1 MSNIIFENKGIGK
14 LIKDYQL
21 AVPIYQRPYAWED
34 KNISDLFN
42 DIHNAISSSENE
54 YFLGTIVLSEK
65 ENSSELE
72 IVDGQQRITSLVV
85 FLSSIRDYF
94 ESNNQQRQATS
105 IQNDF
110 ISGYDRQRDENLPKL
125 KLGQL
130 DNTFFRKYIVDKE
143 IEEKPI
149 KDSHRRIVATKK
161 LSTEQIEK
169 LAKASNL
176 ELNLL
181 HDWIKF
187 IEEKLKVVSI
197 IVPGK
202 ANAFTI
208 FETLN
213 DRGIELA
220 QVDLLK
226 NYLYSKAAG
235 DRLEEIQNL
244 WIEMTSKIESA
255 ENESLILTYIR
266 HHWSSQ
272 YGLTREKNRELYN
285 SIKSTIRNSTQAVS
299 FVDNLNKDT
308 GLYLAIIN
316 HNHQYWSDF
325 NDQTVR
331 QYVETLNFFKL
342 EQFRPLLLAILKKFR
357 DKKETKKALKL
368 IVSWL
373 VRNLITGSL
382 GGGTIEKEYANKA
395 KKVFNEEVK
404 NAKELREDL
413 KKLIPDDAEFK
424 EKFITATVSTEK
436 YARYYLRAIENHQKG
451 KTSPELIVNS
461 DPDVVNLE
469 HILPK
474 NPHASW
480 SSFSEEQVTSLNKR
494 IGNLTLMQN
503 KLNSE
508 QGNEPFSKKKVY
520 FASSDLWI
528 TKMIADNYSDWSPEN
543 IKDRQEKLAEIA
555 VQTWSIKFDN
565 Q

>member
-14 LIKDYQL
+14 LIKDHQL
-21 AVPIYQRPYAWED
+21 SVPIYQRPYAWED
-34 KNISDLFN
+34 KHISDLFS
-42 DIHNAISSSENE
+42 DLHNAISSNENE

-72 IVDGQQRITSLVV
+72 IVDGQQRITSIVI

-94 ESNNQQRQATS
+94 ESIHQSRQADS

-130 DNTFFRKYIVDKE
+130 DNTFFRKYIVDKDLD
-143 IEEKPI
+143 EKQT
-149 KDSHRRIVATKK
+149 KDSHRRIATTRK
-161 LSTEQIEK
+161 LSIEQIEK
-169 LAKASNL
+169 LANASNKDL
-176 ELNLL
+176 SLL
-181 HDWIKF
+181 HEWIKF

-255 ENESLILTYIR
+255 ENENLILTYIK

-285 SIKSTIRNSTQAVS
+285 GIKSNIRNSSQAVS

-308 GLYLAIIN
+308 IQYLAILN
-316 HNHQYWSDF
+316 HSHQYWNDF
-325 NDQTVR
+325 DQTVK

-342 EQFRPLLLAILKKFR
+342 EQFRPLLLSILKKF
-357 DKKETKKALKL
+357 KNKQEIKKALKL

-382 GGGTIEKEYANKA
+382 GGGTLEKEYANKA
-395 KKVFNEEVK
+395 KQVFSEK
-404 NAKELREDL
+404 IKTAKELREEL

-424 EKFITATVSTEK
+424 DKFITATVTTEK
-436 YARYYLRAIENHQKG
+436 YARYYLRAIENQKKG

-474 NPHASW
+474 NPHNNW
-480 SSFSEEQVTSLNKR
+480 SNFNEDQVVSLNKR

-503 KLNSE
+503 KLNSK
-508 QGNEPFSKKKVY
+508 QGNEKFSQKKEY
-520 FASSDLWI
+520 YASSDLWI
-528 TKMIADNYSDWSPEN
+528 TKMIADNYTDWTPDN
-543 IKDRQEKLAEIA
+543 IKDRQEKLADIA
-555 VQTWSIKFDN
+555 VQTWSIKFDS
-565 Q
+565 

>member
-14 LIKDYQL
+14 LIKDHQL

-34 KNISDLFN
+34 KNISDLFS
-42 DIHNAISSSENE
+42 DIHNAISSNETE

-72 IVDGQQRITSLVV
+72 IVDGQQRIASIVIL
-85 FLSSIRDYF
+85 LSSSRDYF
-94 ESNNQQRQATS
+94 ESNKQQRQATS

-143 IEEKPI
+143 IEEKQS
-149 KDSHRRIVATKK
+149 KDSHRRIATTKK
-161 LSTEQIEK
+161 LSTEQIKK
-169 LAKASNL
+169 LANQDF
-176 ELNLL
+176 NLL
-181 HDWIKF
+181 HEWIKF

-197 IVPGK
+197 TVPSK

-285 SIKSTIRNSTQAVS
+285 GIKSNIRNSTQAVS

-316 HNHQYWSDF
+316 HNHQYWNDF
-325 NDQTVR
+325 DQAVK

-342 EQFRPLLLAILKKFR
+342 EQFRPLLLAILKKFKN
-357 DKKETKKALKL
+357 KKEIKKALRL

-382 GGGTIEKEYANKA
+382 GGGTLEKEYANKA
-395 KKVFNEEVK
+395 KKVFNEEIK
-404 NAKELREDL
+404 NAKELREEL

-424 EKFITATVSTEK
+424 EKFIAATVSTEK
-436 YARYYLRAIENHQKG
+436 YARYYLRAIENQKKG
-451 KTSPELIVNS
+451 MTSPELIVNS

-474 NPHASW
+474 TPHKNW
-480 SSFSEEQVTSLNKR
+480 LNFHEDQVLSLNKR

-508 QGNEPFSKKKVY
+508 QGNEPFSKKKNR
-520 FASSDLWI
+520 FMSSDLWI
-528 TKMIADNYSDWSPEN
+528 TKMIADYEDWTPEN
-543 IKDRQEKLAEIA
+543 IRKRQEILADIG
-555 VQTWSIKFDN
+555 VKTWNLNF
-565 Q
+565 

>member
-14 LIKDYQL
+14 LIKDRQL
-21 AVPIYQRPYAWED
+21 AVPIYQRPYAWEE
-34 KNISDLFN
+34 KNISDLFS
-42 DIHNAISSSENE
+42 DIHNAISSNENE

-72 IVDGQQRITSLVV
+72 IVDGQQRITSIVI

-94 ESNNQQRQATS
+94 ECNNQQRQAAS

-143 IEEKPI
+143 IEEKQI
-149 KDSHRRIVATKK
+149 KDSHRRIATTKK
-161 LSTEQIEK
+161 LATEQIEK
-169 LAKASNL
+169 LVKASNQD
-176 ELNLL
+176 LNLL
-181 HDWIKF
+181 HEWIKF

-197 IVPGK
+197 IVPSK

-226 NYLYSKAAG
+226 NYLYSKSAG

-285 SIKSTIRNSTQAVS
+285 GIKSNIRNSSQAVS

-316 HNHQYWSDF
+316 HNHQYWNDF
-325 NDQTVR
+325 DQTVK
-331 QYVETLNFFKL
+331 QHVETLNFFKL
-342 EQFRPLLLAILKKFR
+342 EQFRPLLLAILKKFK
-357 DKKETKKALKL
+357 DKKEVKKALKL

-382 GGGTIEKEYANKA
+382 GGGTLEKEYANKA
-395 KKVFNEEVK
+395 KKVFNEEIK
-404 NAKELREDL
+404 SAKELREDL

-424 EKFITATVSTEK
+424 EKFIAATVSTEK
-436 YARYYLRAIENHQKG
+436 YARYYLRAIENQKKG
-451 KTSPELIVNS
+451 ITSPELIVNS

-474 NPHASW
+474 NPHKNW
-480 SSFSEEQVTSLNKR
+480 SNFNEDQVVSLNKR

-508 QGNEPFSKKKVY
+508 QGNEPFSQKKIY
-520 FASSDLWI
+520 FMSSDLWI
-528 TKMIADNYSDWSPEN
+528 TKMIADNYDGWTPDN
-543 IKDRQEKLAEIA
+543 IRDRQEKLANIA
-555 VQTWSIKFDN
+555 VQTWNLNFDS

>member
-14 LIKDYQL
+14 LIKDRQL

-34 KNISDLFN
+34 KNISDLFS
-42 DIHNAISSSENE
+42 DIHNAISSNENE

-72 IVDGQQRITSLVV
+72 IVDGQQRITSIVI
-85 FLSSIRDYF
+85 FLSSVRDYF
-94 ESNNQQRQATS
+94 ENNKQQRQAAS

-143 IEEKPI
+143 IKEKQT
-149 KDSHRRIVATKK
+149 KDSHRRIATTKK
-161 LSTEQIEK
+161 LATEQIEK
-169 LAKASNL
+169 LVKASNQD
-176 ELNLL
+176 LNLL
-181 HDWIKF
+181 HEWIKF

-197 IVPGK
+197 IVPSK

-285 SIKSTIRNSTQAVS
+285 GIKSNIRNSSQAVS

-316 HNHQYWSDF
+316 HNHQYWNDF
-325 NDQTVR
+325 DQTVK
-331 QYVETLNFFKL
+331 QHVETLNFFKL
-342 EQFRPLLLAILKKFR
+342 EQFRPLLLAILKKFKE
-357 DKKETKKALKL
+357 KKEVKKALKL

-382 GGGTIEKEYANKA
+382 GGGTLEKEYANKA
-395 KKVFNEEVK
+395 KKVFNEEIK
-404 NAKELREDL
+404 NAKELKEDL

-436 YARYYLRAIENHQKG
+436 YARYYLRAIENQK
-451 KTSPELIVNS
+451 KDTTSPELIVNS

-474 NPHASW
+474 NPHKNW
-480 SSFSEEQVTSLNKR
+480 SNFNEDQVVSLNKR

-508 QGNEPFSKKKVY
+508 QGNEPFSKKKIY
-520 FASSDLWI
+520 FMSSDLWI
-528 TKMIADNYSDWSPEN
+528 TKMIADNYGDWTPDN
-543 IKDRQEKLAEIA
+543 IRDRQEKLANIA
-555 VQTWSIKFDN
+555 VQTWNLNFDS

>member
-14 LIKDYQL
+14 LIKDRQL

-34 KNISDLFN
+34 KNISDLFS
-42 DIHNAISSSENE
+42 DIHNAISSNENE

-72 IVDGQQRITSLVV
+72 IVDGQQRITSIVI

-94 ESNNQQRQATS
+94 ENNNQQRQAAS

-110 ISGYDRQRDENLPKL
+110 ISGYDRQRDEYLPKL

-143 IEEKPI
+143 IEEKQI
-149 KDSHRRIVATKK
+149 KDSHRRIATAKK

-169 LAKASNL
+169 LVKASNQD
-176 ELNLL
+176 LNLL
-181 HDWIKF
+181 HEWIKF

-197 IVPGK
+197 IVPSK

-285 SIKSTIRNSTQAVS
+285 GIKSNIRNSSQAVS

-316 HNHQYWSDF
+316 HNHQYWNDF
-325 NDQTVR
+325 DQTVK
-331 QYVETLNFFKL
+331 QHVETLNFFKL
-342 EQFRPLLLAILKKFR
+342 EQFRPLLLAILKKFK
-357 DKKETKKALKL
+357 DKKEVKKALKL

-382 GGGTIEKEYANKA
+382 GGGTLEKEYANKA
-395 KKVFNEEVK
+395 KKVFNEEIK

-424 EKFITATVSTEK
+424 EKFIAATVSTEK
-436 YARYYLRAIENHQKG
+436 YARYYLRAIENQKKG
-451 KTSPELIVNS
+451 ITSPELIVNS

-474 NPHASW
+474 NPHKNW
-480 SSFSEEQVTSLNKR
+480 SNFNEDQVVSLNKR

-508 QGNEPFSKKKVY
+508 QGNEPFSKKKIY
-520 FASSDLWI
+520 FVNSDLWI
-528 TKMIADNYSDWSPEN
+528 TKMIADNYNGWTPDN
-543 IKDRQEKLAEIA
+543 IRDRQEQLANIA
-555 VQTWSIKFDN
+555 VQTWNLNFDN

>member
-1 MSNIIFENKGIGK
+1 MSNIIFENEGIGK
-14 LIKDYQL
+14 LIKDHQL

-34 KNISDLFN
+34 KNIFDLFS
-42 DIHNAISSSENE
+42 DIHNAISSNEDE

-72 IVDGQQRITSLVV
+72 IVDGQQRITSIVI

-130 DNTFFRKYIVDKE
+130 DNTFFRKYIVDKK
-143 IEEKPI
+143 IDEKQI
-149 KDSHRRIVATKK
+149 KDSHRRIATTKK
-161 LSTEQIEK
+161 LSTEQIKK
-169 LAKASNL
+169 LANASNKD
-176 ELNLL
+176 LNLL
-181 HDWIKF
+181 HEWIKF

-226 NYLYSKAAG
+226 NYLYSKASG

-255 ENESLILTYIR
+255 ENENLILTYIR

-285 SIKSTIRNSTQAVS
+285 GIKSNIKNSTQAVS

-308 GLYLAIIN
+308 SLYLAILN
-316 HNHQYWSDF
+316 HNHQHWNDF
-325 NDQTVR
+325 DQTVK

-342 EQFRPLLLAILKKFR
+342 EQFRPLLLAILKKF
-357 DKKETKKALKL
+357 KNKNEIKKALRL

-382 GGGTIEKEYANKA
+382 GGGTLEKEYANKA
-395 KKVFNEEVK
+395 KRVFNGEIK
-404 NAKELREDL
+404 NAKELREEL
-413 KKLIPDDAEFK
+413 KKLISDDAEFK

-436 YARYYLRAIENHQKG
+436 YARYYLRAIENQKKG
-451 KTSPELIVNS
+451 ITSPELIVNS

-474 NPHASW
+474 NPHKNW
-480 SSFSEEQVTSLNKR
+480 SNFNEDQVVLLSKR

-503 KLNSE
+503 KLNSK
-508 QGNEPFSKKKVY
+508 QGNEPFSKKKDY

-528 TKMIADNYSDWSPEN
+528 TKMIADNYSNWTLDN
-543 IKDRQEKLAEIA
+543 IKDRQEKLADIA
-555 VQTWSIKFDN
+555 VQTWSIKFDSK
-565 Q
+565 

>member
-14 LIKDYQL
+14 LIKDHQL
-21 AVPIYQRPYAWED
+21 SVPIYQRPYAWED
-34 KNISDLFN
+34 KHITDLFS
-42 DIHNAISSSENE
+42 DIHNAISGNEDE

-65 ENSSELE
+65 ENSNDLE
-72 IVDGQQRITSLVV
+72 IVDGQQRITSIII

-94 ESNNQQRQATS
+94 KLNNKQKQAES

-110 ISGYDRQRDENLPKL
+110 ISGYDRQKDENLPKL

-130 DNTFFRKYIVDKE
+130 DNTFFRKYIVEMETD
-143 IEEKPI
+143 EKQI
-149 KDSHRRIVATKK
+149 KDSHLRIARNKK
-161 LSTEQIEK
+161 LSTKQIEK
-169 LAKASNL
+169 LAKGSNQN
-176 ELNLL
+176 LNLL
-181 HDWIKF
+181 YEWISF

-197 IVPGK
+197 IVPSK
-202 ANAFTI
+202 ANAFII

-226 NYLYSKAAG
+226 NYLYSKVTE
-235 DRLEEIQNL
+235 DRLEEIQYL
-244 WIEMTSKIESA
+244 WIAMTSKIESA
-255 ENESLILTYIR
+255 ENENLILTYIR
-266 HHWSSQ
+266 HYWLSQ

-285 SIKSTIRNSTQAVS
+285 SIKSNIRNSTQAVS

-316 HNHQYWSDF
+316 HNHPYWNDF
-325 NDQTVR
+325 DLTVK

-342 EQFRPLLLAILKKFR
+342 EQFRPLLLSILKKFK
-357 DKKETKKALKL
+357 DNKEIRKALKL

-382 GGGTIEKEYANKA
+382 GGGTLEQEYANKA
-395 KKVFNEEVK
+395 KMVFNEEIN
-404 NAKELREDL
+404 NAKELKEEL
-413 KKLIPDDAEFK
+413 KKLIPDDAQFK

-436 YARYYLRAIENHQKG
+436 YARYYLRAIENQQKG
-451 KTSPELIVNS
+451 TQSPELIVDS
-461 DPDVVNLE
+461 DPDAVNLE
-469 HILPK
+469 HILPRTPNENWK
-474 NPHASW
+474 N
-480 SSFSEEQVTSLNKR
+480 FTEDQVISLPNR

-508 QGNEPFSKKKVY
+508 QGNKPFFEKKIC
-520 FASSDLWI
+520 FQSSQLWI
-528 TKMIADNYSDWSPEN
+528 TKMIADNYNKWTPET
-543 IKDRQEKLAEIA
+543 IKNRQEKLADIA
-555 VQTWSIKFDN
+555 IQTWNLNFDN

>member
-14 LIKDYQL
+14 LIKDRQL
-21 AVPIYQRPYAWED
+21 AVPIYQRPYAWEE
-34 KNISDLFN
+34 KNISDLFS
-42 DIHNAISSSENE
+42 DIYNAISSHENE

-72 IVDGQQRITSLVV
+72 IVDGQQRITSIVI

-94 ESNNQQRQATS
+94 ENHNQQRQADS

-143 IEEKPI
+143 IEEKQT
-149 KDSHRRIVATKK
+149 KDSHRRIATTTK
-161 LSTEQIEK
+161 LATEQIEK
-169 LAKASNL
+169 LAKASNQD
-176 ELNLL
+176 LNLL
-181 HDWIKF
+181 HEWIKF

-197 IVPGK
+197 IVPSK

-285 SIKSTIRNSTQAVS
+285 GIKSNIRNSSQAVS

-316 HNHQYWSDF
+316 HNHQYWNDF
-325 NDQTVR
+325 DQTAK
-331 QYVETLNFFKL
+331 QHVETLNFFKL
-342 EQFRPLLLAILKKFR
+342 EQFRPLLLAILKKFK
-357 DKKETKKALKL
+357 DKKEVKKALKL

-382 GGGTIEKEYANKA
+382 GGGTLEKEYANKA
-395 KKVFNEEVK
+395 KKVFNEEIK

-413 KKLIPDDAEFK
+413 KKLIPDDVEFK
-424 EKFITATVSTEK
+424 EKFIAATVSTEK
-436 YARYYLRAIENHQKG
+436 YARYYLRAIENQKKG
-451 KTSPELIVNS
+451 ITSPELIVNG

-474 NPHASW
+474 NPHKNW
-480 SSFSEEQVTSLNKR
+480 SNFNEDQVVSLNKR

-508 QGNEPFSKKKVY
+508 QGNEPFSQKKIY
-520 FASSDLWI
+520 FMNSDLWI
-528 TKMIADNYSDWSPEN
+528 TKMIADNYDGWTPDN
-543 IKDRQEKLAEIA
+543 IRDRQEQLANIA
-555 VQTWSIKFDN
+555 VQTWNLNFDN

>member
-14 LIKDYQL
+14 LIKDHQL

-34 KNISDLFN
+34 KNISDLFS
-42 DIHNAISSSENE
+42 DIHNAISSNENE

-72 IVDGQQRITSLVV
+72 IVDGQQRITSIVV

-94 ESNNQQRQATS
+94 ESNNKQKQASS

-143 IEEKPI
+143 IEEKQI
-149 KDSHRRIVATKK
+149 KDSHRRIATTKK

-169 LAKASNL
+169 LAKASNQD
-176 ELNLL
+176 LNLL
-181 HDWIKF
+181 HEWIKF

-285 SIKSTIRNSTQAVS
+285 SIKSNIKNSTQAVS

-316 HNHQYWSDF
+316 HNHQYWNDF
-325 NDQTVR
+325 DQTVK

-342 EQFRPLLLAILKKFR
+342 EQFRPLLLAILKKFK
-357 DKKETKKALKL
+357 DKKETKKALRL

-382 GGGTIEKEYANKA
+382 GGGTLEKEYANKA

-404 NAKELREDL
+404 NAKKLREEL

-424 EKFITATVSTEK
+424 EKFIAATVSTEK
-436 YARYYLRAIENHQKG
+436 YARYYLRAIENQKKG
-451 KTSPELIVNS
+451 ITSPELIVNS
-461 DPDVVNLE
+461 DPDMVNLE

-474 NPHASW
+474 NPHKNW
-480 SSFSEEQVTSLNKR
+480 SNFNEEQIASLNKR
-494 IGNLTLMQN
+494 IGNLTLMKN

-508 QGNEPFSKKKVY
+508 QGNAPFSEKKIY
-520 FASSDLWI
+520 FARSDLWI
-528 TKMIADNYSDWSPEN
+528 TKMIADDYNDWTPDN
-543 IKDRQEKLAEIA
+543 IRDRQEKLADIA
-555 VQTWSIKFDN
+555 VQTWNLNFDS

>member
-14 LIKDYQL
+14 LIKDHQL

-34 KNISDLFN
+34 KNISDLFS
-42 DIHNAISSSENE
+42 DIHNAISSNENE

-65 ENSSELE
+65 EDSGELE
-72 IVDGQQRITSLVV
+72 IVDGQQRIASIVIL
-85 FLSSIRDYF
+85 LSSIRDYF
-94 ESNNQQRQATS
+94 ESNKQQRQATS

-110 ISGYDRQRDENLPKL
+110 ISGYDRQRNENLPKL

-130 DNTFFRKYIVDKE
+130 DNTFFRKYIVNKE
-143 IEEKPI
+143 IEEKPT
-149 KDSHRRIVATKK
+149 KDSHRRIVATKI
-161 LSTEQIEK
+161 LSTEQVDK
-169 LAKASNL
+169 LAKASNQD
-176 ELNLL
+176 LNLL
-181 HDWIKF
+181 HEWIKF

-197 IVPGK
+197 TVPSK

-226 NYLYSKAAG
+226 NYLYSKSAS

-285 SIKSTIRNSTQAVS
+285 GIKSNIRNSTQAVS
-299 FVDNLNKDT
+299 FVDSLNKDT
-308 GLYLAIIN
+308 SLYLAIIN
-316 HNHQYWSDF
+316 HNHQFWNDF
-325 NDQTVR
+325 DQTVK

-342 EQFRPLLLAILKKFR
+342 EQFRPLLLAILKKF
-357 DKKETKKALKL
+357 KNKEEVKKALRL

-382 GGGTIEKEYANKA
+382 GGGTLEREYANKA
-395 KKVFNEEVK
+395 KKVFNEDIK
-404 NAKELREDL
+404 NAKALKEEL
-413 KKLIPDDAEFK
+413 KKLIPDDTKFK
-424 EKFITATVSTEK
+424 EKFIAATVSTEK
-436 YARYYLRAIENHQKG
+436 YARYYLRAIENQKKG
-451 KTSPELIVNS
+451 STSPELIVNS
-461 DPDVVNLE
+461 DPAVVNLE

-474 NPHASW
+474 APHKNW
-480 SSFSEEQVTSLNKR
+480 PNFNEDQVASLNKR

-503 KLNSE
+503 KLNSK
-508 QGNEPFSKKKVY
+508 QGNEPFSKKKNY

-528 TKMIADNYSDWSPEN
+528 TKMIAENYHDWTPDN
-543 IKDRQEKLAEIA
+543 IKDRQEKLADIA
-555 VQTWSIKFDN
+555 VQTWSIKFDSK
-565 Q
+565 

>member
-14 LIKDYQL
+14 LIKDRQL
-21 AVPIYQRPYAWED
+21 AVPIYQRPYAWEE
-34 KNISDLFN
+34 KNISDLFS
-42 DIHNAISSSENE
+42 DIHNAISSNENE

-72 IVDGQQRITSLVV
+72 IVDGQQRITSIVI

-94 ESNNQQRQATS
+94 ENHNQQRQANS

-130 DNTFFRKYIVDKE
+130 DNTFFRKYIVDK
-143 IEEKPI
+143 IEEKQT
-149 KDSHRRIVATKK
+149 KDSHRRIATTKK
-161 LSTEQIEK
+161 LAIEQIER
-169 LAKASNL
+169 LVKASNQD
-176 ELNLL
+176 LNLL
-181 HDWIKF
+181 HEWIKF

-197 IVPGK
+197 IVPSK

-285 SIKSTIRNSTQAVS
+285 GIKSNIRNSSQAVS

-316 HNHQYWSDF
+316 HNHQYWNDF
-325 NDQTVR
+325 DQTVK
-331 QYVETLNFFKL
+331 QHVETLNFFKL
-342 EQFRPLLLAILKKFR
+342 EQFRPLLLAILKKFK
-357 DKKETKKALKL
+357 DKKEVKKALKL

-382 GGGTIEKEYANKA
+382 GGGTLEKEYANKA
-395 KKVFNEEVK
+395 KKVFNEEIK

-424 EKFITATVSTEK
+424 EKFIAATVSTEK
-436 YARYYLRAIENHQKG
+436 YARYYLRAIENQKKG
-451 KTSPELIVNS
+451 ITSPELIVNS

-474 NPHASW
+474 NPYKNW
-480 SSFSEEQVTSLNKR
+480 SNFNEDQVVSLNKR

-508 QGNEPFSKKKVY
+508 QGNEPFSQKRNH
-520 FASSDLWI
+520 FMSSGLWI
-528 TKMIADNYSDWSPEN
+528 TKMIADNYSDWTPDN
-543 IKDRQEKLAEIA
+543 IRDRQEKLANIA
-555 VQTWSIKFDN
+555 VQTWNLNFDS